1 MQGSLRDLEVRDGGL
16 VAADHMPMA
25 LTAGTLVFGD
35 GATQVFTPD
44 GHTSYKDRGRMSQGD
59 WWVLGDGKFVSFW
72 PPDYEATYLVRW
84 VVKDAAIAGL
94 TFIETERGTRFEG
107 RYL

>member
-1 MQGSLRDLEVRDGGL
+1 MPEPPRELRVANDDLVQ
-16 VAADHMPMA
+16 ADHMPAA

-35 GATQVFTPD
+35 GTTQVFTPD
-44 GHTSYKDRGRMSQGD
+44 GHTTYTDRGRQSQGD

-72 PPDYEATYLVRW
+72 PPDYQATYALHW
-84 VVKDAAIAGL
+84 VVEGGAIRGL
-94 TFIETERGTRFEG
+94 TFTEAGRGTYFEG